1 MRYSDH
7 AREQMDERGAT
18 FDEVEETVAA
28 PFATRPGHSG
38 RVNYF
43 KSIGGYAIRVT
54 VFTDRR
60 GVRHVIT
67 VWKEPLP

>member
-1 MRYSDH
+1 
-7 AREQMDERGAT
+7 MDEREAT
-18 FDEVEETVAA
+18 FAEVEETVAD

-43 KSIGGYAIRVT
+43 KSIGGYNIRVT
-54 VFTDRR
+54 VFTDER
-60 GVRHVIT
+60 GEQHVIT

>member
-1 MRYSDH
+1 
-7 AREQMDERGAT
+7 MDERQAT
-18 FDEVEETVAA
+18 YEEVEETVAS

-43 KSIGGYAIRVT
+43 KSINGFNLRVT
-54 VFTDRR
+54 IFDDWL